1 LQSSPSSSLLRPGII
16 KRVPGAATAA
26 EVSPVVRV
34 LDELKASHS
43 ASGGSEQDLDGL
55 VSLLDEL
62 RGLCSS
68 GEGLENAGIAVRNGV
83 VEALVALCASAR
95 VQQERLLAS
104 ALKTLRSMLRGM
116 TLVCLR
122 VF

>member
-1 LQSSPSSSLLRPGII
+1 
-16 KRVPGAATAA
+16 VPGEATAA

-68 GEGLENAGIAVRNGV
+68 GEGSENAGIAVRNGV

-104 ALKTLRSMLRGM
+104 ALKTLSSVLRGM